1 MKNYGKG
8 AIYYVDADT
17 LLEPEINYFVPVL
30 IIYDYK
36 ERVLAVIIKNED
48 LLDDPKYYIS
58 LKSLNKIRPNSKVG
72 LEKIKVLEK
81 KDLKGFAGFISESDI
96 KKIDKSLRL
105 LFGI

>member
-1 MKNYGKG
+1 MKNFSKG

-17 LLEPEINYFVPVL
+17 LLEPEISYFVPVL

-36 ERVLAVIIKNED
+36 ERVLVLLIKKED
-48 LLDDPKYYIS
+48 LLENEKYYIN
-58 LKSLNKIRPNSKVG
+58 LKSLNKIRPKSKVS

-81 KDLKGFAGFISESDI
+81 NDLKGFAGFISESDI